1 MSLSGLLP
9 VVTADPDLRRALD
22 QATELPALGGDL
34 IAPASLRPLLVA
46 ALAGAR
52 DHRGDDAAADG
63 SRAAVTLAV
72 TATAREAEE
81 LAAALGSLLG
91 EDQVGYFPAWE
102 TLPHERLS
110 PRSDTSGQRLA
121 VLRRLAHPDPS
132 DVRSGPLAV
141 VTTPVRSL
149 LQPMV
154 SGLGE
159 LAPVKLTAGE
169 GASMDDTIAHL
180 VDVGYA
186 RVEMVERRGE
196 IAVRGGLL
204 DVFPPTEEH
213 PLRVEFWGDE
223 VEEIRYF
230 KAADQRSLATAE
242 GGLWAPPCRELLLT
256 PSVRARARQLAS
268 EWPGLHDIL
277 GKMAEGIT
285 VEGMEALAPALT
297 DKMEL
302 LLDYLPRGSKIVA
315 CDPERIRARAAD
327 LVWTSQEFLEASW
340 VGAAAGGEVPIDLGD
355 AAIRPIAEAR
365 AAAAAAE
372 LPWWTVTP
380 FAAADSGQTAA
391 VGDGDLADGGDD
403 EPAPFPVSAEP
414 APGYRGDT
422 SRALADVRRWLAD
435 DWRVVLVTEGHG
447 PARRLAELLRGEGL
461 GARDGDLTEP
471 PESGL
476 ANVTTG
482 LLESGFVWPAI
493 RLVVLAEQDLAGTRS
508 GTRQSHRM
516 PSRRRGGIDPLQL
529 TPGDYIVHEQHGVGR
544 YLEMTSRT
552 VQGATRDYLVIEY
565 APSKRGQPP
574 DRLYLPT
581 DQLDEVTRYTGG
593 EAPALH
599 RLGGADWAKAKGRAR
614 KAVRDIAAGLI
625 RLYQA
630 RMASPGHQFGQ
641 DTPWQRELEDAFP
654 YVETPDQLA
663 AVDEV
668 KADMERGVPMD
679 RLICGDVGYGK
690 TEIAVRAAFKAVQDG
705 MQVAVLV
712 PTTLLS
718 AQHFTTFSERYAP
731 FPVTVRAMSRFQSA
745 AEVAD
750 TLDGL
755 ASGKVDIVIG
765 THRLL
770 SPEVRFARLGLLI
783 IDEEQRF
790 GVEHKEY
797 LKQLRTE
804 VDVLAMSAT
813 PIPRTLE
820 MGISGIREMSTILT
834 PPEERHPVL
843 TSVTPYD
850 ERQIAAAIRREL
862 LRDGQVFFVHN
873 RVSSIN
879 KVAARLAE
887 LVPEA
892 RIGIGHGQMNEHT
905 LEKVMSGFIERD
917 FDVLVS
923 TTIVESGLDIPNAN
937 TLIVDRADAYGLPD
951 LHQLRGR
958 VGRGRERGYA
968 YFLYPPEKPLTE
980 TAHERLATLQQH
992 TGIGAGLHIAMK
1004 DLEIRGAGNLL
1015 GGEQSGHIAAV
1026 GFDLYIKMIGE
1037 AVRELRGE
1045 GPAERAEVRV
1055 ELPVDAHIPHD
1066 YITGERLRL
1075 EAYTRIASIDAT
1087 VDIAA
1092 VRDELT
1098 DRYGTIPQQVDNL
1111 LAVARLRAVAR
1122 QAGLTDIAL
1131 QANKIK
1137 FSPVVLP
1144 ESREV
1149 RVQRMYPGTV
1159 LKPSV
1164 STMLVPVPKAVPGA
1178 HAGSAGRSGST
1189 RAGTGQTISL
1199 GAPPLRDQELLA
1211 WCEELIG
1218 SVLAGLSPGGA
1229 SQGGDA
1235 AGGGTPDGPGAP
1247 GADPGR

>member
-9 VVTADPDLRRALD
+9 VIAADSDLS
-22 QATELPALGGDL
+22 QAVEQAVLLPGTGGDF
-34 IAPASLRPLLVA
+34 IAPPALRPLLIA
-46 ALAGAR
+46 ALATDR
-52 DHRGDDAAADG
+52 DSAGP
-63 SRAAVTLAV
+63 SPFVLAV

-81 LAAALGSLLG
+81 LAASLGSLLG
-91 EDQVGYFPAWE
+91 EDTVGYFPAWE

-121 VLRRLAHPDPS
+121 ILRRLAHPDPS
-132 DVRSGPLAV
+132 DPRSGPLRV
-141 VTTPVRSL
+141 VATPVRSV

-154 SGLGE
+154 HGLGE
-159 LAPVKLTAGE
+159 LAPVRLEAGQQ
-169 GASMDDTIAHL
+169 ASLEDTVTHL
-180 VDVGYA
+180 VDIGYA
-186 RVEMVERRGE
+186 RVDLVERRGE
-196 IAVRGGLL
+196 LAVRGGLL
-204 DVFPPTEEH
+204 DVFPPTDEH
-213 PLRVEFWGDE
+213 PLRIEFWGDE

-230 KAADQRSLATAE
+230 KAADQRSLATAPE
-242 GGLWAPPCRELLLT
+242 GVWAPPCRELLLT
-256 PSVRARARQLAS
+256 PAVRDRARQLAA
-268 EWPGLHDIL
+268 EWPGLGDIL

-297 DKMEL
+297 DTMEL
-302 LLDYLPRGSKIVA
+302 LLSYLPAGSKIVA

-340 VGAAAGGEVPIDLGD
+340 VSAAVGGDVPIDLGD
-355 AAIRPIAEAR
+355 AAIRPITEIRDAAR
-365 AAAAAAE
+365 ELE
-372 LPWWTVTP
+372 LPWWTITP
-380 FAAADSGQTAA
+380 FAAAGAGDAA
-391 VGDGDLADGGDD
+391 EAGNGVAAAELTEGETSAFRIQAD
-403 EPAPFPVSAEP
+403 P

-422 SRALADVRRWLAD
+422 TRAVADVRQWLSD
-435 DWRVVLVTEGHG
+435 QWRVVLVTGGHG

-461 GARDGDLTEP
+461 GARDGDLPEP
-471 PESGL
+471 PEAGIAHVATGQLETGFIWPSVKL
-476 ANVTTG
+476 A
-482 LLESGFVWPAI
+482 
-493 RLVVLAEQDLAGTRS
+493 VLAEADLSGTRS
-508 GTRQSHRM
+508 TSRQSHRM

-529 TPGDYIVHEQHGVGR
+529 VPGDFIVHEQHGVGR

-552 VQGATRDYLVIEY
+552 IQGSTRDYLVIEY

-593 EAPALH
+593 ESPALH
-599 RLGGADWAKAKGRAR
+599 RLGGADWVKAKGRAR

-630 RMASPGHQFGQ
+630 RMASPGHAFGP

-668 KADMERGVPMD
+668 KADMERAVPMD

-705 MQVAVLV
+705 KQVVVLV

-718 AQHFTTFSERYAP
+718 AQHFATFAERYAP
-731 FPVTVRAMSRFQSA
+731 FPVTVRAMSRFQSDK
-745 AEVAD
+745 EVAQ
-750 TLDGL
+750 TLEGL
-755 ASGKVDIVIG
+755 ASGKVDVVIG

-770 SPEVRFARLGLLI
+770 SPEVRFSQLGLLI

-790 GVEHKEY
+790 GVEHKEF

-850 ERQIAAAIRREL
+850 ERQIAAAVRREL

-873 RVSSIN
+873 RVSSIS

-892 RIGIGHGQMNEHT
+892 RIGVGHGQMNEHT
-905 LEKVMSGFIERD
+905 LEKVMSGFVDRE

-1015 GGEQSGHIAAV
+1015 GGEQSGHVAAV
-1026 GFDLYIKMIGE
+1026 GFDLYVKMIGE
-1037 AVRELRGE
+1037 AVRELRGD

-1066 YITGERLRL
+1066 YVTGERLRL
-1075 EAYTRIASIDAT
+1075 AAYTAIASIDSAA
-1087 VDIAA
+1087 DIAA
-1092 VRDELT
+1092 VRDELA
-1098 DRYGTIPQQVDNL
+1098 DRYGPVPAQVENL
-1111 LAVARLRAVAR
+1111 LAVARLRFLAR
-1122 QAGLTDIAL
+1122 QAGLTDIMM
-1131 QANKIK
+1131 QGNHIR
-1137 FSPVVLP
+1137 FGPVELP
-1144 ESREV
+1144 DSRQV
-1149 RVQRMYPGTV
+1149 RVQRLYPGTI
-1159 LKPSV
+1159 LKQAV
-1164 STMLVPVPKAVPGA
+1164 RTMLVPVPKAVPGTR
-1178 HAGSAGRSGST
+1178 AGSGST

-1199 GAPPLRDQELLA
+1199 GAPPLRDQDLLT
-1211 WCEELIG
+1211 WCEQLIEAVLGGIGPASGPDASGG
-1218 SVLAGLSPGGA
+1218 SS
-1229 SQGGDA
+1229 S
-1235 AGGGTPDGPGAP
+1235 
-1247 GADPGR
+1247 

>member
-1 MSLSGLLP
+1 MSLSGLLQ
-9 VVTADPDLRRALD
+9 VIGADPDLQ
-22 QATELPALGGDL
+22 QAVEQAAQLPALGGDL
-34 IAPASLRPLLVA
+34 IAPVPLRPLLVA
-46 ALAGAR
+46 ALAGAVMT
-52 DHRGDDAAADG
+52 DG
-63 SRAAVTLAV
+63 KVPDSSQFVLAV

-81 LAAALGSLLG
+81 LTAGLGSLLG
-91 EDQVGYFPAWE
+91 DDAVGYFPAWE

-132 DVRSGPLAV
+132 DPRSGPLQV
-141 VTTPVRSL
+141 VAAPVRSL

-159 LAPVKLTAGE
+159 LAPVKLAAGQS
-169 GASMDDTIAHL
+169 ASLDDTVAHL
-180 VDVGYA
+180 VEIGYS
-186 RVEMVERRGE
+186 RVELVERRGE

-213 PLRVEFWGDE
+213 PMRIEFWADE

-230 KAADQRSLATAE
+230 KAADQRSLSLAE
-242 GGLWAPPCRELLLT
+242 DGLWAPPCRELLLT
-256 PSVRARARQLAS
+256 QSVRDRARQLAA

-302 LLDYLPRGSKIVA
+302 LLDYLPGGAKIVV

-340 VGAAAGGEVPIDLGD
+340 VNAAAGGQVPIDLGD
-355 AAIRPIAEAR
+355 AAIRPITEVRESATGLG
-365 AAAAAAE
+365 
-372 LPWWTVTP
+372 LPWWTITP
-380 FAAADSGQTAA
+380 FAAADGSASVQDGNGAA
-391 VGDGDLADGGDD
+391 QADLSDDG
-403 EPAPFPVSAEP
+403 PAPFRINADP

-422 SRALADVRRWLAD
+422 ARAVADVRRWLSEK
-435 DWRVVLVTEGHG
+435 WQVVLVTGGHG
-447 PARRLAELLRGEGL
+447 PAKRLAEMLRSDGL
-461 GARDGDLTEP
+461 GARDGDLHDA
-471 PESGL
+471 PEAGL
-476 ANVTTG
+476 AHVTTG
-482 LLESGFVWPAI
+482 LLESGFVWPSI
-493 RLVVLAEQDLAGTRS
+493 RLAVLAEADLSGTRS

-529 TPGDYIVHEQHGVGR
+529 TPGDFIVHEQHGVGR

-565 APSKRGQPP
+565 APSRRGQPP

-593 EAPALH
+593 ESPSLH
-599 RLGGADWAKAKGRAR
+599 RLGGADWVKAKGRAR

-630 RMASPGHQFGQ
+630 RMASPGHAFGP

-668 KADMERGVPMD
+668 KADMERAVPMD

-705 MQVAVLV
+705 KQVVVLV

-718 AQHFTTFSERYAP
+718 GQHFVTFSERYGP
-731 FPVTVRAMSRFQSA
+731 FPVSVRAMSRFQSDR
-745 AEVAD
+745 EVAD
-750 TLDGL
+750 TLEGL
-755 ASGKVDIVIG
+755 ASGKVDVVIG

-790 GVEHKEY
+790 GVEHKEF

-850 ERQIAAAIRREL
+850 ERQITAAIRREL

-905 LEKVMSGFIERD
+905 LEKVMSQFVDRE

-1015 GGEQSGHIAAV
+1015 GGEQSGHVAAV
-1026 GFDLYIKMIGE
+1026 GFDLYVKMIGE
-1037 AVRELRGE
+1037 AVRELRGD
-1045 GPAERAEVRV
+1045 GPAERPEVRV

-1066 YITGERLRL
+1066 YVTGERLRL
-1075 EAYTRIASIDAT
+1075 EAYTRIAAIDS
-1087 VDIAA
+1087 VHDIDA
-1092 VRDELT
+1092 VRDELS
-1098 DRYGTIPQQVDNL
+1098 DRFGLVPDQVENL
-1111 LAVARLRAVAR
+1111 LAVARLRFVAR
-1122 QAGLTDIAL
+1122 QAGLTDIIL
-1131 QANKIK
+1131 QGNHIRFA
-1137 FSPVVLP
+1137 PVELP
-1144 ESREV
+1144 DSRQV
-1149 RVQRMYPGTV
+1149 RLQRLYPGAI
-1159 LKPSV
+1159 LKPAV
-1164 STMLVPVPKAVPGA
+1164 ATMLIPVPKAVPGTR
-1178 HAGSAGRSGST
+1178 AGSGST
-1189 RAGTGQTISL
+1189 RAGTGPTISL
-1199 GAPPLRDQELLA
+1199 GAPPLRDQDLLA
-1211 WCEELIG
+1211 WCEELIEAVLGGMTPAG
-1218 SVLAGLSPGGA
+1218 SAKA
-1229 SQGGDA
+1229 
-1235 AGGGTPDGPGAP
+1235 GPGAD
-1247 GADPGR
+1247 GSDPEHPTSAGTSA

>member
-1 MSLSGLLP
+1 MTLSGLLP
-9 VVTADPDLRRALD
+9 VITADPELRQALD
-22 QATELPALGGDL
+22 QAAELPALGGDL
-34 IAPASLRPLLVA
+34 IAPPSLRPLLVA
-46 ALAGAR
+46 ALAQTASAAPAGDPAVPAAGAPEIPAA
-52 DHRGDDAAADG
+52 GDRPAGHGLGAGPAG
-63 SRAAVTLAV
+63 FALAV

-91 EDQVGYFPAWE
+91 EDNVACFPAWE

-121 VLRRLAHPDPS
+121 VLRRLAHPDSS
-132 DVRSGPLAV
+132 DPRSGPLQV

-159 LAPVKLTAGE
+159 LAPVKLTAGQEASLE
-169 GASMDDTIAHL
+169 GTVEHL
-180 VDVGYA
+180 VEIGYA

-223 VEEIRYF
+223 IEEIRSF
-230 KAADQRSLATAE
+230 RAADQRSLETAE
-242 GGLWAPPCRELLLT
+242 DGLWAPPCRELLLT
-256 PSVRARARQLAS
+256 PSVRDRARQLAH
-268 EWPGLHDIL
+268 EWPGLQDIL

-297 DKMEL
+297 DRMEL
-302 LLDYLPRGSKIVA
+302 LLDYLPPGARIIA

-340 VGAAAGGEVPIDLGD
+340 VNAAAGGEVPIDLGE

-365 AAAAAAE
+365 GLAASLE
-372 LPWWTVTP
+372 LPWWTITP
-380 FAAADSGQTAA
+380 FAAADAA
-391 VGDGDLADGGDD
+391 QAAGTGAETGELAEDGVG
-403 EPAPFPVSAEP
+403 EPAPFPLSAQP

-422 SRALADVRRWLAD
+422 RRAVADIRQWLAD

-447 PARRLAELLRGEGL
+447 PARRLAELLRGENL
-461 GARDGDLTEP
+461 GARDGDLADVPEP
-471 PESGL
+471 GL
-476 ANVTTG
+476 AHVATG
-482 LLESGFVWPAI
+482 LLESGFVWPGI
-493 RLVVLAEQDLAGTRS
+493 RLVVLAEADLAGTRT

-529 TPGDYIVHEQHGVGR
+529 TPGDFIVHEQHGVGR

-552 VQGATRDYLVIEY
+552 IQGATRDYLVIEY

-630 RMASPGHQFGQ
+630 RMASPGHAFGQ

-668 KADMERGVPMD
+668 KADMERAVPMD

-705 MQVAVLV
+705 KQVAVLV

-718 AQHFTTFSERYAP
+718 AQHFATFSERYAP
-731 FPVTVRAMSRFQSA
+731 FPVAVRAMSRFQSN
-745 AEVAD
+745 AEVAE

-892 RIGIGHGQMNEHT
+892 RFGVGHGQMNEHT
-905 LEKVMSGFIERD
+905 LEKVMSGFVDRD

-937 TLIVDRADAYGLPD
+937 TLIVDRADSYGLPD

-1015 GGEQSGHIAAV
+1015 GGEQSGHVAAV

-1037 AVRELRGE
+1037 AVRELRGD
-1045 GPAERAEVRV
+1045 GPAERSEVRV

-1066 YITGERLRL
+1066 YVTGERLRL
-1075 EAYTRIASIDAT
+1075 EAYTRIAAIESAPDIDG
-1087 VDIAA
+1087 
-1092 VRDELT
+1092 VREELT
-1098 DRYGTIPQQVDNL
+1098 DRFGPVPVQVENL
-1111 LAVARLRAVAR
+1111 LAVARLRVVAR
-1122 QAGLTDIAL
+1122 QAGLTDITL
-1131 QANKIK
+1131 QGNHIR
-1137 FSPVVLP
+1137 FGPVDLP
-1144 ESREV
+1144 ESRQV
-1149 RVQRMYPGTV
+1149 RLQRLYPGTI
-1159 LKPSV
+1159 LKSAV
-1164 STMLVPVPKAVPGA
+1164 STMLVPVPKAVPGTG
-1178 HAGSAGRSGST
+1178 AGSGST
-1189 RAGTGQTISL
+1189 RAGTGRTISL
-1199 GAPPLRDQELLA
+1199 GAPPLRDTELLA
-1211 WCEELIG
+1211 WCEELIT
-1218 SVLAGLSPGGA
+1218 SVLDGL
-1229 SQGGDA
+1229 
-1235 AGGGTPDGPGAP
+1235 AP
-1247 GADPGR
+1247 GPTG

>member
-1 MSLSGLLP
+1 
-9 VVTADPDLRRALD
+9 
-22 QATELPALGGDL
+22 
-34 IAPASLRPLLVA
+34 
-46 ALAGAR
+46 
-52 DHRGDDAAADG
+52 
-63 SRAAVTLAV
+63 
-72 TATAREAEE
+72 
-81 LAAALGSLLG
+81 
-91 EDQVGYFPAWE
+91 VG
-102 TLPHERLS
+102 
-110 PRSDTSGQRLA
+110 
-121 VLRRLAHPDPS
+121 
-132 DVRSGPLAV
+132 
-141 VTTPVRSL
+141 
-149 LQPMV
+149 
-154 SGLGE
+154 GLGE
-159 LAPVKLTAGE
+159 LAPVKLAVGQN
-169 GASMDDTIAHL
+169 ASMDNTISQL
-180 VDVGYA
+180 IDIGYA
-186 RVEMVERRGE
+186 RVELVERRGE

-213 PLRVEFWGDE
+213 PLRVEFWGDD

-230 KAADQRSLATAE
+230 KAADQRSLAIADD
-242 GGLWAPPCRELLLT
+242 GLWAPPCRELLLT
-256 PSVRARARQLAS
+256 PVVRDRARQLAA
-268 EWPGLHDIL
+268 EWPGLQDIL

-297 DKMEL
+297 DGMEL
-302 LLDYLPRGSKIVA
+302 LLDYLPRGSKIIA

-340 VGAAAGGEVPIDLGD
+340 VGAAAGGQVPIDLGE

-365 AAAAAAE
+365 AVAAAAD

-380 FAAADSGQTAA
+380 FAAASTGEVNAP
-391 VGDGDLADGGDD
+391 GDGERSIEELG
-403 EPAPFPVSAEP
+403 ESTTFPVSADP
-414 APGYRGDT
+414 APAYRGDT
-422 SRALADVRRWLAD
+422 SRALADIHSWLAD

-447 PARRLAELLRGEGL
+447 PARRLAELLRGDGL
-461 GARDGDLTEP
+461 GARDGDIAEP
-471 PESGL
+471 PEPGL
-476 ANVTTG
+476 AHVTTG
-482 LLESGFVWPAI
+482 LLESGFVWPAV
-493 RLVVLAEQDLAGTRS
+493 RLVVLAEQDLAGTRT

-565 APSKRGQPP
+565 APSKRGQPA

-599 RLGGADWAKAKGRAR
+599 RLGGADWVKAKGRAR

-630 RMASPGHQFGQ
+630 RMASPGHQFGP

-668 KADMERGVPMD
+668 KADMERAVPMD

-718 AQHFTTFSERYAP
+718 AQHFTTFSERYSS

-770 SPEVRFARLGLLI
+770 SPEVRFGRLGLLI

-843 TSVTPYD
+843 TSVAPYD
-850 ERQIAAAIRREL
+850 EKQIAAAIRREL

-892 RIGIGHGQMNEHT
+892 RIGVGHGQMNEHT
-905 LEKVMSGFIERD
+905 LEKVMTAFIERE

-937 TLIVDRADAYGLPD
+937 TLVVDRADAYGLPD

-1015 GGEQSGHIAAV
+1015 GGEQSGHVAAV
-1026 GFDLYIKMIGE
+1026 GFDLYVKMIGE
-1037 AVRELRGE
+1037 AVRELRGD
-1045 GPAERAEVRV
+1045 GPAERAEVRI

-1075 EAYTRIASIDAT
+1075 EAYTRIASIET
-1087 VDIAA
+1087 PIDIPA

-1098 DRYGTIPQQVDNL
+1098 DRFGAVPAQVDNL

-1122 QAGLTDIAL
+1122 HAGLTDITV
-1131 QANKIK
+1131 QGNKIK
-1137 FSPVVLP
+1137 FSPVALP
-1144 ESREV
+1144 ESRQV
-1149 RVQRMYPGTV
+1149 RVQRLYPGTV
-1159 LKPSV
+1159 LKPGV
-1164 STMLVPVPKAVPGA
+1164 STMLVPAPKAVPGA
-1178 HAGSAGRSGST
+1178 RAGSV
-1189 RAGTGQTISL
+1189 RAGTGPTISL

-1211 WCEELIG
+1211 WCEELVG
-1218 SVLAGLSPGGA
+1218 SVLNGLAPGSTGAGDGA
-1229 SQGGDA
+1229 GPDGRGA
-1235 AGGGTPDGPGAP
+1235 AGTGPERPA
-1247 GADPGR
+1247 

>member
-1 MSLSGLLP
+1 MSLSGLLQ
-9 VVTADPDLRRALD
+9 VIGADPDLQ
-22 QATELPALGGDL
+22 QAVEQAVQLPALGGDL
-34 IAPASLRPLLVA
+34 IAPVPLRPLLVA
-46 ALAGAR
+46 ALAGAVKT
-52 DHRGDDAAADG
+52 DG
-63 SRAAVTLAV
+63 KEPDSSQFVLAV
-72 TATAREAEE
+72 TATAREAED
-81 LAAALGSLLG
+81 LAAGLGSLLG
-91 EDQVGYFPAWE
+91 EDAVGYFPAWE

-132 DVRSGPLAV
+132 DSRSGPLHV
-141 VTTPVRSL
+141 VATPVRSL

-159 LAPVKLTAGE
+159 LAPVKLAAGQS
-169 GASMDDTIAHL
+169 ARLDDTVTHL
-180 VDVGYA
+180 VEIGYS
-186 RVEMVERRGE
+186 RVELVERRGE

-213 PLRVEFWGDE
+213 PMRIEFWGDE

-230 KAADQRSLATAE
+230 KAADQRSLSLAE
-242 GGLWAPPCRELLLT
+242 EGLWAPPCRELLLT
-256 PSVRARARQLAS
+256 QSVRDRARQLAA

-302 LLDYLPRGSKIVA
+302 LLDYLPAGAKIVA

-340 VGAAAGGEVPIDLGD
+340 VNAAAGGQVPIDLGD
-355 AAIRPIAEAR
+355 AAIRPITEVREA
-365 AAAAAAE
+365 ATGLG
-372 LPWWTVTP
+372 LPWWTITP
-380 FAAADSGQTAA
+380 FAT
-391 VGDGDLADGGDD
+391 ADGSASAQDGNGVTQAERSDD
-403 EPAPFPVSAEP
+403 GPAPFRINADP

-422 SRALADVRRWLAD
+422 ARAVADVRRWLSEK
-435 DWRVVLVTEGHG
+435 WQVVLVTGGHG
-447 PARRLAELLRGEGL
+447 PARRLAEMLRSDGL
-461 GARDGDLTEP
+461 GARDGDLHDA
-471 PESGL
+471 PEAGL
-476 ANVTTG
+476 AHVTTG
-482 LLESGFVWPAI
+482 LLESGFVWPSI
-493 RLVVLAEQDLAGTRS
+493 RLAVLAEADLSGTRS

-529 TPGDYIVHEQHGVGR
+529 TPGDFIVHEQHGVGR

-565 APSKRGQPP
+565 APSRRGQPP

-593 EAPALH
+593 ESPSLH
-599 RLGGADWAKAKGRAR
+599 RLGGADWVKAKGRAR

-630 RMASPGHQFGQ
+630 RMASPGHAFGP

-668 KADMERGVPMD
+668 KADMERAVPMD

-705 MQVAVLV
+705 KQVVVLV

-718 AQHFTTFSERYAP
+718 GQHFVTFSERYGP
-731 FPVTVRAMSRFQSA
+731 FPVTVRAMSRFQSDR
-745 AEVAD
+745 EVAD
-750 TLDGL
+750 TLEGL
-755 ASGKVDIVIG
+755 ASGKVDVVIG

-790 GVEHKEY
+790 GVEHKEF

-850 ERQIAAAIRREL
+850 EKQITAAIRREL

-905 LEKVMSGFIERD
+905 LEKVMSQFVDRE

-1015 GGEQSGHIAAV
+1015 GGEQSGHVAAV
-1026 GFDLYIKMIGE
+1026 GFDLYVKMIGE
-1037 AVRELRGE
+1037 AVRELRGD
-1045 GPAERAEVRV
+1045 GPAERPEVRV

-1066 YITGERLRL
+1066 YVTGERLRL
-1075 EAYTRIASIDAT
+1075 EAYTRIAAIDS
-1087 VDIAA
+1087 VHDIDA
-1092 VRDELT
+1092 VRDELS
-1098 DRYGTIPQQVDNL
+1098 DRFGHVPDQVENL
-1111 LAVARLRAVAR
+1111 LAVARLRSIAR
-1122 QAGLTDIAL
+1122 QAGLTDIIL
-1131 QANKIK
+1131 QGNHIRFA
-1137 FSPVVLP
+1137 PVDLP
-1144 ESREV
+1144 DSRQV
-1149 RVQRMYPGTV
+1149 RLQRLYPGAIIKLAV
-1159 LKPSV
+1159 A
-1164 STMLVPVPKAVPGA
+1164 TMLIPVPKAVPGTR
-1178 HAGSAGRSGST
+1178 AGSGST
-1189 RAGTGQTISL
+1189 RAGTGPTISL
-1199 GAPPLRDQELLA
+1199 GAPPLRDQDLLA
-1211 WCEELIG
+1211 WCEELIEAVLGGMTPAG
-1218 SVLAGLSPGGA
+1218 SAKA
-1229 SQGGDA
+1229 
-1235 AGGGTPDGPGAP
+1235 GPGAD
-1247 GADPGR
+1247 GSDPEHPTSAGTSA